1 MAKNNKNKSY
11 QKQIQNTQEGVTDI
25 VENTEDV
32 VNTEEE
38 VNVEE
43 TTVEP
48 TVEEPVVEEVKENT
62 EPEVPV
68 ENPTTEEE
76 VENKEEEK
84 EDDIFV
90 VHPATTNEGI
100 PSGDA
105 DDSNTAVVN
114 EETQSTVE
122 EEVPTANVEDKKE
135 EDEDAALVSISPN
148 GDDTYIKIL
157 TDIRKKDLI
166 CSRLEKAGI
175 DYEITANND
184 IIVGPCATTEDAIA
198 MKKRIVGCGLRC
210 TFR

>member
-11 QKQIQNTQEGVTDI
+11 QKQIQNTQEGVTDV

-38 VNVEE
+38 VKVEE
-43 TTVEP
+43 ATVEP
-48 TVEEPVVEEVKENT
+48 IVEEPVVEEVKENT

-68 ENPTTEEE
+68 ENPTTENE

-84 EDDIFV
+84 EDDIFE

-114 EETQSTVE
+114 EETQFTVE
-122 EEVPTANVEDKKE
+122 EEVPTANVEDKE
-135 EDEDAALVSISPN
+135 EDAALVSISPN
-148 GDDTYIKIL
+148 GDDIYVKIL

-166 CSRLEKAGI
+166 CSRLEKAGVK
-175 DYEITANND
+175 YEISANDD
-184 IIVGPCATTEDAIA
+184 IIVGPCATMEDAIA